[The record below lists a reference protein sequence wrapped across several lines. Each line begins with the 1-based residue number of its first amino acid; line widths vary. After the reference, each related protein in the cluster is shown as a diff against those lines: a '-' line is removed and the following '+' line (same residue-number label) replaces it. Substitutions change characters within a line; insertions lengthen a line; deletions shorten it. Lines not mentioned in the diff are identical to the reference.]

1 MHFVGRVDWSFADE
15 PTPETATSAGLA
27 RRVLIGPAQ
36 GAVHTELAV
45 GAMAPGGWLARHVHS
60 FEEGLYLLE
69 GELILELDG
78 HVHRLMAADYALI
91 PIATKHTLVTPPE
104 RSARWLSIG
113 TPPRRPADAA
123 VADTVFARGSP
134 IVDALVARA
143 VPLSVPDVTRRYVG
157 HYEGTPPQAEAL
169 RLTEPARGRR
179 PAGADTALIAYS
191 GISVKM
197 LIDKVLGADH
207 MTLFT
212 VDYEVGGAA
221 QAHDHPFEET
231 YFFLERRGR
240 GRARRDRVHA
250 RPGRRR
256 VRRRRERA
264 RLLERGHRTGP
275 LARDPGAP
283 TAGTWFLSLGAD
295 VGADGS
301 PGGRALAGRMTA
313 LTGPSGPRAGQVE

>member
-78 HVHRLMAADYALI
+78 HVHRLMAGDYALI
-91 PIATKHTLVTPPE
+91 PIATQHTLV
-104 RSARWLSIG
+104 A
-113 TPPRRPADAA
+113 PPRALGSLAVDRHAA
-123 VADTVFARGSP
+123 TPTGRMPRSPTRSSHAGGPTSTRSSPGRCPWPCRTSRAATSVTTRARH
-134 IVDALVARA
+134 
-143 VPLSVPDVTRRYVG
+143 RRRRR
-157 HYEGTPPQAEAL
+157 L

-212 VDYEVGGAA
+212 VDYEIGGAA
-221 QAHDHPFEET
+221 PGARPPVRGDVLLPG
-231 YFFLERRGR
+231 RRGR
-240 GRARRDRVHA
+240 GRARRDRRTRSSRETSCSPASRACTASGMRAPNGSAGSRPRRPNRRHA
-250 RPGRRR
+250 APIAGSRRW
-256 VRRRRERA
+256 ERMA
-264 RLLERGHRTGP
+264 AQGVERWP
-275 LARDPGAP
+275 
-283 TAGTWFLSLGAD
+283 
-295 VGADGS
+295 DG
-301 PGGRALAGRMTA
+301 
-313 LTGPSGPRAGQVE
+313 

>member
-123 VADTVFARGSP
+123 VADTVFARGRP
-134 IVDALVARA
+134 DVDALVARA
-143 VPLSVPDVTRRYVG
+143 VPLAAPDVTRRHVG

-212 VDYEVGGAA
+212 VDYEIGGAA

-231 YFFLERRGR
+231 YFFLNGEVEAELDGIAYTLVP
-240 GRARRDRVHA
+240 GDVVFAGVASVHGFWNA
-250 RPGRRR
+250 GTER
-256 VRRRRERA
+256 VRWLETQAPQPPARGSYRWEPTWERMA
-264 RLLERGHRTGP
+264 AQGVERWP
-275 LARDPGAP
+275 
-283 TAGTWFLSLGAD
+283 
-295 VGADGS
+295 DG
-301 PGGRALAGRMTA
+301 
-313 LTGPSGPRAGQVE
+313 